1 MAERYGKIALV
12 NLRHNL
18 LPYLAAAGLFC
29 LAAPLFMGTK
39 NLDAVQ
45 SAKVI
50 EMYLSF
56 LGIILLMPVFGP
68 DMNREIFDV
77 VRSKKES
84 MAAVSLIRIAQSTFF
99 LLLAGVGFLF
109 YLKAGNCGFSMAEG
123 VYAFAADACFL
134 GGLGLAAFAV
144 SDNVAFAYMIPVVY
158 YIANIGA
165 GKKYLG
171 KLYLFSMQTGQI
183 RDKGIL
189 LAAGI
194 FCIVFAVWYHL
205 TFPWPVTYNGRH
217 GKQ

>member
-1 MAERYGKIALV
+1 MAERYGRIALV

-18 LPYLAAAGLFC
+18 LPYLAAAVAFC
-29 LAAPLFMGTK
+29 LAAPLFMGTR
-39 NLDAVQ
+39 NLDGVQ

-56 LGIILLMPVFGP
+56 LGMILLMPVFAP

-84 MAAVSLIRIAQSTFF
+84 MAVVSLIRIAQSVFF
-99 LLLAGVGFLF
+99 LLLAGALFLF
-109 YLKAGNCGFSMAEG
+109 YLKAGNCDFSMAEG
-123 VYAFAADACFL
+123 MYAFLADTCFL
-134 GGLGLAAFAV
+134 GGLGLAVFAV

-158 YIANIGA
+158 YIANIGGA
-165 GKKYLG
+165 KKYLG
-171 KLYLFSMQTGQI
+171 KLYLFSMQAGQI
-183 RDKGIL
+183 REKWIL

-194 FCIVFAVWYHL
+194 CCITFAVWYHL